1 MILDYLCRYF
11 NGANSDMYRI
21 LVQAVREHTETYD
34 MEERLL
40 AQLLFTG
47 SDKHLDTVFDLYAGR
62 KKTSDAIVKAYFTIR
77 CVDYFLKGQT
87 PGDRVFAYLE
97 GAINGSQEIRKL
109 PEIYLM
115 AMTKYYA
122 GLPSLEKEQ
131 QQVCRRC
138 MAVLLDQGMIFAYFK
153 DLAPYVDLPG
163 ELLDKEIVE
172 YRGAPE
178 GRPVLMV
185 RVLPDEEEFHE
196 EELKPVY
203 KGIYVRQ
210 KLLFE
215 GEVMEYTISEYENGE
230 PVEKAS
236 GRISCR
242 KRPPGTGEIVFPPSI
257 PWDSVWP

>member
-1 MILDYLCRYF
+1 
-11 NGANSDMYRI
+11 
-21 LVQAVREHTETYD
+21 
-34 MEERLL
+34 
-40 AQLLFTG
+40 
-47 SDKHLDTVFDLYAGR
+47 
-62 KKTSDAIVKAYFTIR
+62 
-77 CVDYFLKGQT
+77 
-87 PGDRVFAYLE
+87 
-97 GAINGSQEIRKL
+97 
-109 PEIYLM
+109 
-115 AMTKYYA
+115 
-122 GLPSLEKEQ
+122 
-131 QQVCRRC
+131 

-242 KRPPGTGEIVFPPSI
+242 EAAAGDRGNRFSALNTMGLCLARKDDRRLKEAMVRYVTESQAAKELFPLAE
-257 PWDSVWP
+257 

>member
-1 MILDYLCRYF
+1 M
-11 NGANSDMYRI
+11 
-21 LVQAVREHTETYD
+21 
-34 MEERLL
+34 
-40 AQLLFTG
+40 
-47 SDKHLDTVFDLYAGR
+47 
-62 KKTSDAIVKAYFTIR
+62 
-77 CVDYFLKGQT
+77 DYFLKGQT

-215 GEVMEYTISEYENGE
+215 GEVMEYTIS
-230 PVEKAS
+230 
-236 GRISCR
+236 
-242 KRPPGTGEIVFPPSI
+242 
-257 PWDSVWP
+257 